1 MQIELNG
8 ISKIYKS
15 RLNSVQALKNINLY
29 IDKGELVAIVG
40 KSGSGKSTL
49 LHILGLS
56 DTQTSGEYI
65 LDGTNISKLS
75 EKKKSILRNTK
86 IGHVLQDFALVN
98 QMTVYDNI
106 ALPLLISNSSGSIT
120 KQRVN
125 AAARSVQISDLLK
138 KRANQLSGGQ
148 KQRVAIARALAM
160 QPQIILA
167 DEPTGALDINTGNEI
182 IRLLLKLNDQGT
194 TVIIVTHDLEIAS
207 MCKRVIKLT
216 DGQIVKS

>member
-1 MQIELNG
+1 
-8 ISKIYKS
+8 
-15 RLNSVQALKNINLY
+15 
-29 IDKGELVAIVG
+29 
-40 KSGSGKSTL
+40 
-49 LHILGLS
+49 
-56 DTQTSGEYI
+56 
-65 LDGTNISKLS
+65 
-75 EKKKSILRNTK
+75 
-86 IGHVLQDFALVN
+86 
-98 QMTVYDNI
+98 MTVYDNI